1 MNKQSRLHVSYKW
14 DTGLQWDQYW
24 RLDDSLD
31 QWKFTSRQFWWQK
44 ALVYRFLKPHR
55 EDFIPQLEP
64 DVKSVNFP
72 PFLVYFLQSWF
83 IFQSISA
90 KFLIL
95 TFSFA
100 FLRNSMCDLIG
111 FEPDLLGFIWFFFV
125 FIFWK
130 GLKEDHIFK
139 GWFTNMFR
147 DHLNLFS
154 KPSNFQNLRQIG
166 KELQNCENLA

>member
-1 MNKQSRLHVSYKW
+1 MLGNGFLVFFPWAHPLHIP
-14 DTGLQWDQYW
+14 
-24 RLDDSLD
+24 SL
-31 QWKFTSRQFWWQK
+31 WICISG
-44 ALVYRFLKPHR
+44 
-55 EDFIPQLEP
+55 IPLTTLLT
-64 DVKSVNFP
+64 VKSVNFP
-72 PFLVYFLQSWF
+72 PFLVYFLQFWF
-83 IFQSISA
+83 IFQSISV

-166 KELQNCENLA
+166 KKLQNCGNLA